1 MATAH
6 RPLVADLAEVLRG
19 WTWRH
24 TAIGIALGLF
34 NIALGPGGGLLL
46 WPAPTANKQYGSAL
60 LFNVLMLGLPFVL
73 AMRLADRAADR
84 GAPAAWAYGLA
95 VVAVAVGGSWLGAML
110 QLSVW
115 DGRPATQTRS
125 AWVALAIATLYGL
138 GAAAYVQGRRA
149 RLSLTRLQ
157 RMETERARQMQQLQV
172 QRLQALQARVEPQLL
187 FDTLHRVLDQVPGDP
202 AAADALLAD
211 LIALLRA
218 LLPGRSVAMSD
229 VQREFALLRS
239 HARVSGGVPPRLVM
253 AADTARS
260 PIAPMLVLP
269 LLRLLQAALGPTQ
282 PCAVTAAIDGDRLRL
297 TFGADDGQQAQVPP
311 AAAVDSTALA
321 LLRERLAS
329 LHGADASLQV
339 TAAPSA
345 VLVLD
350 LPHRPHLPHLD
361 HDRQA
366 KRHDEH
372 HDPRPDR

>member
-1 MATAH
+1 
-6 RPLVADLAEVLRG
+6 
-19 WTWRH
+19 
-24 TAIGIALGLF
+24 
-34 NIALGPGGGLLL
+34 
-46 WPAPTANKQYGSAL
+46 
-60 LFNVLMLGLPFVL
+60 
-73 AMRLADRAADR
+73 
-84 GAPAAWAYGLA
+84 
-95 VVAVAVGGSWLGAML
+95 ML

-125 AWVALAIATLYGL
+125 AWVALAIATLYAL

-218 LLPGRSVAMSD
+218 LLPGRSVAMK
-229 VQREFALLRS
+229 RA
-239 HARVSGGVPPRLVM
+239 ARVCAAALACPRERRCATSHGDGRRHGPVADRADAG
-253 AADTARS
+253 AACCACW
-260 PIAPMLVLP
+260 
-269 LLRLLQAALGPTQ
+269 AALGPTQ

-350 LPHRPHLPHLD
+350 LPHLPHLD

>member
-1 MATAH
+1 M
-6 RPLVADLAEVLRG
+6 
-19 WTWRH
+19 
-24 TAIGIALGLF
+24 
-34 NIALGPGGGLLL
+34 
-46 WPAPTANKQYGSAL
+46 
-60 LFNVLMLGLPFVL
+60 
-73 AMRLADRAADR
+73 
-84 GAPAAWAYGLA
+84 
-95 VVAVAVGGSWLGAML
+95 
-110 QLSVW
+110 
-115 DGRPATQTRS
+115 
-125 AWVALAIATLYGL
+125 
-138 GAAAYVQGRRA
+138 
-149 RLSLTRLQ
+149 
-157 RMETERARQMQQLQV
+157 
-172 QRLQALQARVEPQLL
+172 
-187 FDTLHRVLDQVPGDP
+187 
-202 AAADALLAD
+202 
-211 LIALLRA
+211 
-218 LLPGRSVAMSD
+218 
-229 VQREFALLRS
+229 
-239 HARVSGGVPPRLVM
+239 PPRLVM

-350 LPHRPHLPHLD
+350 LPHLPHLD